1 MYAGNIQDSLTDF
14 DNRSIWC
21 TVCGIPISMTL
32 QVKSGSPCIHVFK
45 LLTNMIQ
52 NIKDFISPYIEN
64 IMTICVVKPSLCIRS
79 KAIVLEFEDR
89 VRVAVN

>member
-1 MYAGNIQDSLTDF
+1 
-14 DNRSIWC
+14 
-21 TVCGIPISMTL
+21 
-32 QVKSGSPCIHVFK
+32 
-45 LLTNMIQ
+45 MIQ